1 MSKMI
6 ELSQIIGEILR
17 ARKLTLG
24 CVESATGGLISSI
37 ITEIPGSSDY
47 FKGAIISYS
56 NQAKVNLA
64 AVSKETL
71 EKYGAVSPR
80 IAEEM
85 ALGGRKALDV
95 DICIS
100 DTGIAGPGGATD
112 KKPVGLF
119 YLGLSHKDGTFNRRL
134 NLTGDRE
141 QNRKEAAEAALLWLK
156 EYLSDLQ

>member
-1 MSKMI
+1 MRKMAL
-6 ELSQIIGEILR
+6 EIGEMLR
-17 ARKLTLG
+17 NRKLTLG
-24 CVESATGGLISSI
+24 CVESASGGLISSI

-47 FKGAIISYS
+47 FKGAVISYS

-64 AVSKETL
+64 GVSKETL

-80 IAEEM
+80 VAEEM
-85 ALGGRKALDV
+85 ASGGRKILHV

-112 KKPVGLF
+112 KKAVGLF

-134 NLTGDRE
+134 NLSGDRE
-141 QNRKEAAEAALLWLK
+141 QNRKAAAEAALLWLK
-156 EYLSDLQ
+156 EYLSGLG